1 MGEESTRKRRDV
13 ADGDAPRSQPDSLV
27 GSGSR
32 TDAALHW
39 CYLHGDRQIVSG
51 LILTAAFVAALLL
64 IRGSLITPAEADD
77 IVSISST
84 LIGGMLPFIT
94 VVLAINQL
102 ILSEEFG
109 TTGAFF
115 ERLEETADFRESIEA
130 HTGVRPSPAE
140 PSALLRTLIEAKRR
154 TTLGLANVCRDADT
168 ELREDVEE
176 FVSATEPRDDGAVE
190 SLEGTTFGTFEV
202 ISVILHYDDP
212 WQLQEVRKLRE
223 HHRHALSAPA
233 ADQLDRLEELLG
245 DIHVARQYF
254 KTVYMQ
260 QELADLSK
268 ILLYVGFPTLLAGAF
283 VVLSYGNLLALE
295 LHPSLYVLVVAA
307 TITALF
313 SPFAVLLAYVLRI
326 ATIARR
332 TAADFGPF
340 VLQQQLPGEDLETS
354 DAGDGD

>member
-1 MGEESTRKRRDV
+1 MGDESIQRRHEV
-13 ADGDAPRSQPDSLV
+13 ADEDDTPQSQPDPLV
-27 GSGSR
+27 GAESR
-32 TDAALHW
+32 TDAWLHW
-39 CYLHGDRQIVSG
+39 LYLHGDRRAVSG
-51 LILTAAFVAALLL
+51 LMLVATFVASLAL
-64 IRGSLITPAEADD
+64 IRSSLITPAEADD
-77 IVSISST
+77 VVAISST

-115 ERLEETADFRESIEA
+115 ERIEETADFRESIEA

-154 TTLGLANVCRDADT
+154 TTLGLRNVCADA
-168 ELREDVEE
+168 ESGLREDVEE
-176 FVSATEPRDDGAVE
+176 FVSATIPRDDDSID
-190 SLEGTTFGTFEV
+190 SLGETTFGTFEV
-202 ISVILHYDDP
+202 ISVILHYNDP
-212 WQLQEVRKLRE
+212 WQLQEVRKIRE
-223 HHRHALSAPA
+223 YHRFELSAA
-233 ADQLDRLEELLG
+233 ADDQLERLEELLG
-245 DIHVARQYF
+245 DIHVCRQYF

-283 VVLSYGNLLALE
+283 IVLSYGNLLALE
-295 LHPSLYVLVVAA
+295 LHSYVYVVVVAA

-326 ATIARR
+326 TTIARR

-340 VLQQQLPGEDLETS
+340 VLQQQLPREDLETS
-354 DAGDGD
+354 DAGD

>member
-1 MGEESTRKRRDV
+1 MDEQPTQQHHDV
-13 ADGDAPRSQPDSLV
+13 AEQDDTPQSQPDPLV
-27 GSGSR
+27 GTGSQV
-32 TDAALHW
+32 DAVFHW
-39 CYLHGDRQIVSG
+39 LYLDGDRRVVSG
-51 LILTAAFVAALLL
+51 LLLAGTFVVSVLL
-64 IRGSLITPAEADD
+64 IHATLITPAEADD
-77 IVSISST
+77 IVAISST
-84 LIGGMLPFIT
+84 LLGGMLPFIT

-115 ERLEETADFRESIEA
+115 ERLEDTADFRSQLEA
-130 HTGVRPSPAE
+130 HTGRRPSPAE
-140 PSALLRTLIEAKRR
+140 PATLLRTLIEAKRR
-154 TTLGLANVCRDADT
+154 TTLGLQNVCRDAET
-168 ELREDVEE
+168 EIRGDVDE
-176 FVSATEPRDDGAVE
+176 FVSTTVPRDDDAVE
-190 SLEGTTFGTFEV
+190 SLEDATFGTFTV
-202 ISVILHYDDP
+202 VSVILHYNDP

-223 HHRHALSAPA
+223 YHRRSLSTA
-233 ADQLDRLEELLG
+233 ADNQLERLEELLG

-268 ILLYVGFPTLLAGAF
+268 ILLYVGFPTLLGGAF
-283 VVLSYGNLLALE
+283 IILAYGNLLALE
-295 LHPSLYVLVVAA
+295 LHPWVYDFVVSV

-340 VLQQQLPGEDLETS
+340 VLQQQLPGEEIETS
-354 DAGDGD
+354 DAGD

>member
-1 MGEESTRKRRDV
+1 MADESVKHHDV
-13 ADGDAPRSQPDSLV
+13 ADEDAPQSQPDPLV
-27 GSGSR
+27 GSDSR
-32 TDAALHW
+32 TDAWLHW
-39 CYLHGDRQIVSG
+39 LYLHGDRRTISG
-51 LILTAAFVAALLL
+51 LLLAATFVASLLL
-64 IRGSLITPAEADD
+64 IRSSLITPAEADD
-77 IVSISST
+77 VVAISST

-115 ERLEETADFRESIEA
+115 ERLEETGDFRQSIEA

-154 TTLGLANVCRDADT
+154 TVLGLQNVCRDAESAVRD
-168 ELREDVEE
+168 DVDE
-176 FVSATEPRDDGAVE
+176 FVSTTVPRDDDAVE
-190 SLEGTTFGTFEV
+190 TLEGTTFGTFEV
-202 ISVILHYDDP
+202 ISVILHYNDP
-212 WQLQEVRKLRE
+212 WQLQEVRKIRE
-223 HHRHALSAPA
+223 HHRRGLSTA
-233 ADQLDRLEELLG
+233 ADNQLERLEELLG

-268 ILLYVGFPTLLAGAF
+268 ILLYVGFPTLLGGAF
-283 VVLSYGNLLALE
+283 VILAYDNMLALE
-295 LHPSLYVLVVAA
+295 LHPYVYVVVVSA

-340 VLQQQLPGEDLETS
+340 VLQQQLPREELQTS
-354 DAGDGD
+354 DAGD

>member
-1 MGEESTRKRRDV
+1 MGESTRRHDV
-13 ADGDAPRSQPDSLV
+13 AGEDDAPQSQPDPLV

-39 CYLHGDRQIVSG
+39 CYLHGDRRIVSG
-51 LILTAAFVAALLL
+51 LLLVATFVAALLL
-64 IRGSLITPAEADD
+64 IRSSLITPTEADD
-77 IVSISST
+77 VVAISST

-115 ERLEETADFRESIEA
+115 ERIEETADFRAAIED
-130 HTGVRPSPAE
+130 HTGIRPSPAE

-154 TTLGLANVCRDADT
+154 TALGLQNVCLDADP
-168 ELREDVEE
+168 ELREDVEA
-176 FVSATEPRDDGAVE
+176 FVSTTVPRDDDTIDA
-190 SLEGTTFGTFEV
+190 LEGVTFGTFEL
-202 ISVILHYDDP
+202 IAVILHYNDP
-212 WQLQEVRKLRE
+212 WQLQEVRKIHE
-223 HHRHALSAPA
+223 SHRYQLSEA
-233 ADQLDRLEELLG
+233 ADNQLERLEDLLS

-295 LHPSLYVLVVAA
+295 LHPYVYVLVVAA

-354 DAGDGD
+354 DAGD

>member
-1 MGEESTRKRRDV
+1 MGERPTQQRHDINGH
-13 ADGDAPRSQPDSLV
+13 DDAPQSQPDPLV
-27 GSGSR
+27 GRGR
-32 TDAALHW
+32 TDAWLHW
-39 CYLHGDRQIVSG
+39 LYLHGDRRVVSG
-51 LILTAAFVAALLL
+51 LLLAGTFAASLLL
-64 IRGSLITPAEADD
+64 IRASLITPSEADD
-77 IVSISST
+77 IVAISST
-84 LIGGMLPFIT
+84 LLGGMLPFIT

-115 ERLEETADFRESIEA
+115 ERLEETGNFRRQLEA
-130 HTGVRPSPAE
+130 HTGRRPSPAE
-140 PSALLRTLIEAKRR
+140 PATLLRTLIEAKRR
-154 TTLGLANVCRDADT
+154 TALGLQNVCRDAEPEIRD
-168 ELREDVEE
+168 DVDE
-176 FVSATEPRDDGAVE
+176 FVSATAPRDDDAVQT
-190 SLEGTTFGTFEV
+190 LEGATFGTFTV
-202 ISVILHYDDP
+202 VSVILHYNDP

-223 HHRHALSAPA
+223 YHRRSLSAA
-233 ADQLDRLEELLG
+233 ANNQLERLEDLLD

-268 ILLYVGFPTLLAGAF
+268 ILLYVGFPTLLGGAF
-283 VVLSYGNLLALE
+283 VILAYDNLLALE
-295 LHPSLYVLVVAA
+295 LHPWVYDLVVST

-340 VLQQQLPGEDLETS
+340 VLQQQLPREELETS
-354 DAGDGD
+354 DAGD